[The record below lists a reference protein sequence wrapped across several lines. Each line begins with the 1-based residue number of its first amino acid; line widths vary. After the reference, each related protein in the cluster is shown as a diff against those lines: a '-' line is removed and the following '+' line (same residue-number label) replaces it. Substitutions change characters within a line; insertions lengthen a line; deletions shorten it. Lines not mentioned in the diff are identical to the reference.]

1 VDPIPTPVDL
11 GRISQLFAAA
21 AALGSTSNHSDLTR
35 LAATISL
42 PTAPVPTPQEV
53 AASEATA
60 VACAAL
66 EQAAAAS
73 AAFLKERHDMP
84 HSQRLAC
91 INERIT
97 ALTRLL
103 NAEALGLAEADAL
116 ADQLDAQLSVLTQK
130 DRILRSVT
138 AQQLGEWETSAE
150 ITQHVERSHANSSHF
165 ASVAPAPPRNS
176 HAMRMQSLFGK

>member
-1 VDPIPTPVDL
+1 
-11 GRISQLFAAA
+11 
-21 AALGSTSNHSDLTR
+21 
-35 LAATISL
+35 
-42 PTAPVPTPQEV
+42 VPTPQEV